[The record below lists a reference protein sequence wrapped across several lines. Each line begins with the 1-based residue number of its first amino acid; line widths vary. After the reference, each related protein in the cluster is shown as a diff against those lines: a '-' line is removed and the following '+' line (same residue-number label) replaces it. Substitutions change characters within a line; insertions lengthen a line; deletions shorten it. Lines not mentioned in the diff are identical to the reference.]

1 MHARCRRSMVWVVS
15 FLMVALAGWAGARR
29 AAAADLQSILEAP
42 CTQTAQVAAFAAP
55 DWAEQGTES
64 GTMGTEAPGMEKPG
78 AMSCT
83 SNKGCHDTK
92 MWCSKPNG
100 HCKGKGEC
108 MAKPDVCPDVV
119 DPVCGC
125 NGRTYNNE
133 CMAHR
138 AGVNVSHTGKCKTR
152 HKSTKSTA
160 TKSTSAAPATPATP
174 STP

>member
-29 AAAADLQSILEAP
+29 AAAADLQSVLEAP
-42 CTQTAQVAAFAAP
+42 CAQTAQVAAFAAP

-64 GTMGTEAPGMEKPG
+64 GTMGTEAPGMEKPMG
-78 AMSCT
+78 HSCT
-83 SNKGCHDTK
+83 TNGQCHDKK

-100 HCKGKGEC
+100 QCKGKGEC
-108 MAKPDVCPDVV
+108 MAKPDVCPDIV

-138 AGVNVSHTGKCKTR
+138 AGVNVRRTGKCTTPKKR
-152 HKSTKSTA
+152 SSKPAAS
-160 TKSTSAAPATPATP
+160 STSSSAPATP